1 MVAASHGWCDDDNL
15 PRDTPES
22 SICERHPMRV
32 TATRVL
38 LAVSIFCAAVA
49 ASAQTVD
56 EIVEK
61 SLTALGGRAALG
73 KVTSR
78 STSGTMT
85 VSTPGG
91 DISGTIEVLNQAPNK
106 SRTLINLDLTPL
118 GGQSVVI
125 DNRFDGTSGY
135 AMDSM
140 RGNNDMAAGQVA
152 SLRNAIFPTPL
163 LTYKERGTKVALAG
177 REKVAD
183 RDAYALTITPT
194 AGPVTHLSIDAESY
208 LPVKSVATIEL
219 PEIGSVEQTIE
230 FADYRD
236 VDGVKVPFRLKG
248 SSAVQT
254 FVAVISKVEHNV
266 KIDPALFVKPAAK

>member
-1 MVAASHGWCDDDNL
+1 
-15 PRDTPES
+15 
-22 SICERHPMRV
+22 MRV
-32 TATRVL
+32 TVTRVL
-38 LAVSIFCAAVA
+38 LAVAILSTAVA
-49 ASAQTVD
+49 ASAQTAD

-61 SLTALGGRAALG
+61 TLTALGGRAALG

-78 STSGTMT
+78 STTGTIT

-91 DISGTIEVLNQAPNK
+91 DVSGTIEVLNQAPNK
-106 SRTLINLDLTPL
+106 SRTLIKLDLTPL

-140 RGNNDMAAGQVA
+140 RGNNDMPPGQVV

-163 LTYKERGTKVALAG
+163 LTYKERGTKIALAG

-183 RDAYALTITPT
+183 RDAYALTITPA
-194 AGPVTHLSIDAESY
+194 AGPVTHLFIDAESY
-208 LPVKSVATIEL
+208 LPAKAVVTIEL
-219 PEIGSVEQTIE
+219 PEIGSLEQTIE

-248 SSAVQT
+248 SSPVQT
-254 FVAVISKVEHNV
+254 FFTVVSKVEHNV
-266 KIDPALFVKPAAK
+266 KIDPALFVKPAVK

>member
-1 MVAASHGWCDDDNL
+1 
-15 PRDTPES
+15 
-22 SICERHPMRV
+22 MRV
-32 TATRVL
+32 TATRLL
-38 LAVSIFCAAVA
+38 LAVSILCAAIA

-61 SLTALGGRAALG
+61 SLTSLGGRAALG

-106 SRTLINLDLTPL
+106 SRTLIKLDLTPL

-135 AMDSM
+135 TMDGM
-140 RGNNDMAAGQVA
+140 RGNNDMAPGQVA
-152 SLRNAIFPTPL
+152 SLRNAIFPTPF
-163 LTYKERGTKVALAG
+163 LTYKERGTKIALAG

-183 RDAYALTITPT
+183 RDAYALTITPA
-194 AGPVTHLSIDAESY
+194 AGPVTHLFIDAESY
-208 LPVKSVATIEL
+208 LPAKAVVTVEL

-254 FVAVISKVEHNV
+254 FFTVISKVEHNV
-266 KIDPALFVKPAAK
+266 KIDPVLFVKPAVK